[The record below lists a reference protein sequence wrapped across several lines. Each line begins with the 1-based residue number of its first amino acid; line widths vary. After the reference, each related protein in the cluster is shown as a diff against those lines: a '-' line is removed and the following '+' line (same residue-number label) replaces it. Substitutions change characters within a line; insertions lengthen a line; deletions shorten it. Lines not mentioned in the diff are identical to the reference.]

1 MGLKYFLGNGNSIFK
16 YFVYTQNEYQY
27 GIGDK
32 CIQIYIIVSI
42 IHYIV
47 LVFRHACTE
56 FVGLF
61 IMYIKLWSHYLFN
74 ARFFFQNYASL
85 SSLSTK

>member
-1 MGLKYFLGNGNSIFK
+1 M
-16 YFVYTQNEYQY
+16 YTQNEYQY

-61 IMYIKLWSHYLFN
+61 IMYIKTKKTIRKLHQQKMYPLFDN
-74 ARFFFQNYASL
+74 KFIIIRTVSWVMTA
-85 SSLSTK
+85 